1 MTTGNPIFTWLNS
14 VAYVSIRQHTS
25 AYVRNPIF
33 GLAWPHLQ
41 HLQHL
46 TDLIVAAGTAGAAG
60 VAGAAGTADV
70 AANLTDL
77 IVAAGAAGVADVAAN
92 PKIGL
97 ALTAVATHMIMG
109 IYENKTRALAIDP
122 SLILR
127 AEWVDTQPLARHVAV
142 MHLEASGA
150 LI

>member
-1 MTTGNPIFTWLNS
+1 MKRGLS
-14 VAYVSIRQHTS
+14 
-25 AYVRNPIF
+25 VRNFILEF
-33 GLAWPHLQ
+33 AWPHLQ
-41 HLQHL
+41 RLQHLQH
-46 TDLIVAAGTAGAAG
+46 
-60 VAGAAGTADV
+60 
-70 AANLTDL
+70 LTDL

-92 PKIGL
+92 PQIGL
-97 ALTAVATHMIMG
+97 ALTAVATHMIVG

>member
-1 MTTGNPIFTWLNS
+1 M
-14 VAYVSIRQHTS
+14 
-25 AYVRNPIF
+25 
-33 GLAWPHLQ
+33 
-41 HLQHL
+41 
-46 TDLIVAAGTAGAAG
+46 IVAAGAAGAAG
-60 VAGAAGTADV
+60 VAGAAGAADV

-77 IVAAGAAGVADVAAN
+77 IVAAGAAGVAGVADVAAN